1 MSNKQHSSSQKSLF
15 DDIEEVEGNQTGWL
29 RKLRLLQSSVR
40 DQASLLLE
48 DTLVIIA
55 VGILGLFTFV
65 AIFAPYLAP
74 YGQTERIIRSGEI
87 MLWKKPV
94 FLGGE
99 GGFILGTTSS
109 GYDILSQ
116 LIWGTRPA
124 MLVGFIA
131 AILTVFVGTVLG
143 LISGYYGGYVDDV
156 IMRMVDFAYSI
167 PLLPAVIILVA
178 VWGPGLLNLIVALV
192 LLQWRTSARVIRSQV
207 LTLRERAFVRSAR
220 ASGASDARII
230 FYHIAPNILPLT
242 FLYAA
247 FSVVFAILTEAS
259 VAFLGL
265 GDPTIPSWGTMLQS
279 ARTNNAL
286 SQGAWWWFVPP
297 GICIGLVAVS
307 AFIIGRKYEEVI
319 NPELQTID

>member
-1 MSNKQHSSSQKSLF
+1 MPDKQSGSQKSLF
-15 DDIEEVEGNQTGWL
+15 DDIEDVEGHQTGWL
-29 RKLRLLQSSVR
+29 RKLKLLRSSIR
-40 DQASLLLE
+40 DQASILLE
-48 DTLVIIA
+48 DTLVILA
-55 VGILGLFTFV
+55 LGILGLFTFV
-65 AIFAPYLAP
+65 AIFAPYIAP
-74 YGQTERIIRSGEI
+74 YGQTERIIQAGEI
-87 MLWKKPV
+87 MLWREPI
-94 FLGGE
+94 FMGGE
-99 GGFILGTTSS
+99 GGFILGTTST
-109 GYDILSQ
+109 GHDIFSQ
-116 LIWGTRPA
+116 LVWGTRPA

-143 LISGYYGGYVDDV
+143 LISGYYGGYIDDV
-156 IMRMVDFAYSI
+156 IMRLVDFAYSI

-178 VWGPGLLNLIVALV
+178 IVGPGLLNLILALV

-207 LTLRERAFVRSAR
+207 LTLRERSFVRSAR

-297 GICIGLVAVS
+297 GLCIGLVAVS